1 MKKNVRRFLAI
12 LLSALLTLGC
22 AVPAFAT
29 VRILLDDEKADM
41 VSFFNDSVNIIKTEM
56 PKAKITYKN
65 YVPEGGM
72 TTNGTDELDETAKS
86 YLIPI
91 LEGMFN
97 NNSSV
102 AKSLVRTLVGTPGTE
117 VTELD
122 LHRDLLR
129 NNSVPVYGET
139 YVSALTPAED
149 YDLIVDMED
158 KDETPKQLAIT
169 FHDTSLENAKETS
182 IGKAFY
188 LPSGS
193 FDPMLIS
200 GARTEAVSRLDNAKF
215 QRFDIKN
222 AKLVAKYDSDGVI
235 NYYGSTIDYNFS
247 ITFYDCMN
255 LISAVLGY
263 DFYSAALKT
272 VNMVLENLGKS
283 SLEAAEILQ
292 DREILVTYRCTVE
305 ITGFNFTPRL
315 FGDIN
320 DDGYVTAGDARLALR
335 HAVDLEK
342 INFSGDRIYADVN
355 FDGEINAADAR
366 DIMRL
371 AVGLDTLFDKVPEGQ
386 KIKIVKIEEDI
397 EDDDDDDDENPLVGP
412 DGKPL
417 PFVGLFDQYDPA
429 IKLTDIVEA
438 VFKYIGMVENT
449 EGDARN
455 YIQEFIDAI
464 TKAVGENENP

>member
-12 LLSALLTLGC
+12 FLSALLMLGC

-29 VRILLDDEKADM
+29 VRILADDEKADM
-41 VSFFNDSVNIIKTEM
+41 VTFFNDSVNIIKTEM

-65 YVPEGGM
+65 YVPEGGI
-72 TTNGTDELDETAKS
+72 TTNGTDELDETAKE
-86 YLIPI
+86 YLVPV

-97 NNSSV
+97 TNSSV

-139 YVSALTPAED
+139 YVSALSPAND
-149 YDLIVDMED
+149 YDVIVDMED
-158 KDETPKQLAIT
+158 KDVTPKQMAIT
-169 FHDTSLENAKETS
+169 FYDTSLENAKETS

-222 AKLVAKYDSDGVI
+222 AKLVTKYNADGVI

-255 LISAVLGY
+255 LLSAVLGY
-263 DFYSAALKT
+263 DFYSAVMKT
-272 VNMVLENLGKS
+272 INMVFENLGRDTLATEDLLK
-283 SLEAAEILQ
+283 
-292 DREILVTYRCTVE
+292 DREIIVTYRSTVE
-305 ITGFNFTPRL
+305 ITDFNFTPRW

-320 DDGYVTAGDARLALR
+320 DDGYVTASDARLALR

-342 INFSGDRIYADVN
+342 INYSGDRIYADVN
-355 FDGEINAADAR
+355 FDGEINSADAR
-366 DIMRL
+366 EIMRL
-371 AVGLDTLFDKVPEGQ
+371 AVGLDTLFDKVPEGE

-397 EDDDDDDDENPLVGP
+397 EDEDDDEDPLVGP

-429 IKLTDIVEA
+429 LKLTDIVEA
-438 VFKYIGMVENT
+438 VFMYIGMVNDT

-464 TKAVGENENP
+464 TNAVGANDNP

>member
-12 LLSALLTLGC
+12 FLSALLMLGC

-29 VRILLDDEKADM
+29 VRILADDEKADM
-41 VSFFNDSVNIIKTEM
+41 VTFFNDSVNIIKTEM

-65 YVPEGGM
+65 YVPEGGI
-72 TTNGTDELDETAKS
+72 TTNGTDELDATAQE
-86 YLIPI
+86 YLVPV

-97 NNSSV
+97 TNSSV

-139 YVSALTPAED
+139 YVSALSPAND
-149 YDLIVDMED
+149 YDVIVDMED
-158 KDETPKQLAIT
+158 KDVTPKQMAIT
-169 FHDTSLENAKETS
+169 FYDTSLENAKETS

-222 AKLVAKYDSDGVI
+222 AKLVTKYNADGVI

-255 LISAVLGY
+255 LLSAVLGY
-263 DFYSAALKT
+263 DFYTAVFKT
-272 VNMVLENLGKS
+272 INMVFENLGRDTLATEDLLK
-283 SLEAAEILQ
+283 
-292 DREILVTYRCTVE
+292 DREIFVTYRSTVE
-305 ITGFNFTPRL
+305 ITDFNFTPRW

-320 DDGYVTAGDARLALR
+320 DDGCVTASDARLALR

-342 INFSGDRIYADVN
+342 INYSGDRIYADVN
-355 FDGEINAADAR
+355 FDGEINSADAR
-366 DIMRL
+366 EIMRL
-371 AVGLDTLFDKVPEGQ
+371 AVGLDTLFDKVPEGE

-397 EDDDDDDDENPLVGP
+397 EDEDDDEDPLVGP

-429 IKLTDIVEA
+429 LKLTDIVEA
-438 VFKYIGMVENT
+438 VFMYIGMVNDT

-464 TKAVGENENP
+464 TNAVGANDNP

>member
-1 MKKNVRRFLAI
+1 MKKNGRRFLAI
-12 LLSALLTLGC
+12 LLSALLMIGC
-22 AVPAFAT
+22 AMPAFAT
-29 VRILLDDEKADM
+29 VRILADEEKADM
-41 VSFFNDSVNIIKTEM
+41 VSFFNDSVNVIKTEM

-72 TTNGTDELDETAKS
+72 TTSGTDELDETAKE
-86 YLIPI
+86 YLIPV

-97 NNSSV
+97 TNSSV

-117 VTELD
+117 VTEID

-139 YVSALTPAED
+139 YVSALTPAND
-149 YDLIVDMED
+149 YDMIVDMED

-169 FHDTSLENAKETS
+169 FHDTTLENAKETS
-182 IGKAFY
+182 IGKVFY

-222 AKLVAKYDSDGVI
+222 AKLVTKYNKDGVI
-235 NYYGSTIDYNFS
+235 NYYGSTVDYYFA

-255 LISAVLGY
+255 LVSAVLGY
-263 DFYSAALKT
+263 DFYTAVLRT
-272 VNMVLENLGKS
+272 INMVFENLGRDTLGTEELLKDRV
-283 SLEAAEILQ
+283 IL
-292 DREILVTYRCTVE
+292 ITYRCTVE
-305 ITGFNFTPRL
+305 ITDFNFTPRW

-320 DDGYVTAGDARLALR
+320 DDGYVTASDARLALR

-342 INFSGDRIYADVN
+342 INYSGDRIYADVN
-355 FDGEINAADAR
+355 FDGEINSADAR
-366 DIMRL
+366 EIMRL
-371 AVGLDTLFDKVPEGQ
+371 AVGLDTLFDQVPEGQ

-397 EDDDDDDDENPLVGP
+397 EDDDDDDEDPLVGP

-417 PFVGLFDQYDPA
+417 AFVGLFDQYDPA
-429 IKLTDIVEA
+429 LKLADIVEA
-438 VFKYIGMVENT
+438 VFMYIGMVNNT

-464 TKAVGENENP
+464 TNAVGANDNP